1 MVDIAHTTKMHSDL
15 PLQNSN
21 RIVWVD
27 VIRFLAI
34 FMVICIH
41 CSDPFHVSPEA
52 RSNPEFNFWGSI
64 YGSFLR
70 PCVPLFVMI
79 TGLLLLPVKMSIGD
93 FYKKRLLRIAIP
105 FLLWS
110 VLYNLFPW
118 ITGLLGLR
126 SSVISDVFAYASPDA
141 SQSFGDAMKNI
152 ALVPFKFNTYTVPM
166 WYLYMLIGLYL
177 YMPFFSA
184 WVEKADVKQKKLFLV
199 IWSFTLFLPYGYAF
213 FTNDLFGISAWNSFG
228 TFYYFAGFN
237 GYLLLGHYLAKDVK
251 PWRLSKTLLVTLPMF
266 AIGYVVTYLGF
277 KAMTADPNCTEEQLE
292 LFFLYCSPNVVLM
305 TIAVFLLVRQV
316 QFRSQVLIRLFA
328 NITKCGLGIYF
339 VHYFIVGFGYWV
351 ADVLHIPVSLKIPV
365 TAAIVFAI
373 CWAFVALFYRLLPS
387 ASKWI
392 FG

>member
-1 MVDIAHTTKMHSDL
+1 M
-15 PLQNSN
+15 LQNSHNHSN

-27 VIRFLAI
+27 VLRFIAI
-34 FMVICIH
+34 FMVISIH
-41 CSDPFHVSPEA
+41 CSDPFNVTPEA
-52 RSNPEFNFWGSI
+52 RSNPEFNFWGAI

-79 TGLLLLPVKMSIGD
+79 TGLLLLPVKMSIDD
-93 FYKKRLLRIAIP
+93 FYKKRLLRIAVP

-118 ITGLLGLR
+118 ITGVLGLP
-126 SSVISDVFAYASPDA
+126 STIISDVFAYASPDA

-152 ALVPFKFNTYTVPM
+152 ALIPFKFNTYTVPM

-184 WVEKADVKQKKLFLV
+184 WIEKADLKQKKIFLG
-199 IWSFTLFLPYGYAF
+199 IWALTLFLPYAYAF
-213 FTNDLFGISAWNSFG
+213 FSYELFGISAWNSFG

-237 GYLLLGHYLAKDVK
+237 GYLLLGYFLTKDIK
-251 PWRLSKTLLVTLPMF
+251 AWSLSMTFVVAIPLF
-266 AIGYVVTYLGF
+266 IIGYIATYIGF
-277 KAMTADPNCTEEQLE
+277 KAMTANPNCTEEEME
-292 LFFLYCSPNVVLM
+292 LFFLYCSPNVVIM
-305 TIAVFLLVRQV
+305 TIAVFLVVRQV
-316 QFRSQVLIRLFA
+316 KFSSERLITLFS
-328 NITKCGLGIYF
+328 NITKCGLGIYL
-339 VHYFIVGFGYWV
+339 VHYFVVGFGYWM
-351 ADVLHIPVSLKIPV
+351 ANVLQIPISLKIPV

-373 CWAFVALFYRLLPS
+373 CWPFVAFFYKVLPK

>member
-1 MVDIAHTTKMHSDL
+1 MLQAH
-15 PLQNSN
+15 PLHPSN

-27 VIRFLAI
+27 LLRFIAI

-41 CSDPFHVSPEA
+41 CSDPFNVSPEA
-52 RSNPEFNFWGSI
+52 RSNPEFNFWGAV

-79 TGLLLLPVKMSIGD
+79 TGLLLLPVNISIGD
-93 FYKKRLLRIAIP
+93 FYKKRLLRIAVP
-105 FLLWS
+105 FLIWS

-118 ITGLLGLR
+118 ITGLLGLPAT
-126 SSVISDVFAYASPDA
+126 IIADVFAYASPDA
-141 SQSFGDAMKNI
+141 SQSLGDAMKNM
-152 ALVPFKFNTYTVPM
+152 ALIPFQFNVYTVPM

-184 WVEKADVKQKKLFLV
+184 WIEKATVSQKKIFLG
-199 IWSFTLFLPYGYAF
+199 IWAATLFLPYAYTF
-213 FTNDLFGISAWNSFG
+213 FAQELFGLSAWNTFG

-251 PWRLSKTLLVTLPMF
+251 IWSWSKSLLVSIPLF
-266 AIGYVVTYLGF
+266 AIGYIATYIGF
-277 KAMTADPNCTEEQLE
+277 KSMTANPNCTEQEME

-316 QFRSQVLIRLFA
+316 RFSSPKLVSTFA
-328 NITKCGLGIYF
+328 NVTKCGLGIYL
-339 VHYFIVGFGYWV
+339 VHYFVVGLGYGI
-351 ADVLHIPVSLKIPV
+351 ANVLSIPVSVKIPI
-365 TAAIVFAI
+365 TAIIVFLI
-373 CWAFVALFYRLLPS
+373 SWAFVAFCYKLMPK